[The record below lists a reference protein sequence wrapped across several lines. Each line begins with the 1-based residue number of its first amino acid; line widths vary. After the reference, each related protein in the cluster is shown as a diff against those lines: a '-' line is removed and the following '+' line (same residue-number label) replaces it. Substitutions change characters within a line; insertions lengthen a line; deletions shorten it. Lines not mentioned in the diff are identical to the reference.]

1 MENTSTPT
9 HCPYCA
15 LQCGMNIT
23 PLPQGGVE
31 VTERPD
37 FPVNRG
43 ALCGKG
49 RTAAQ
54 VLSPALRLTAP
65 LVREGGRLVEASW
78 PRALDLIAERL
89 GATRERYGPD
99 ALGVFGG
106 GGLTNEKAYALG
118 KFARV
123 VLGTSQIDYNGRFCM
138 SSAAAAGTK
147 AFGLDRGLP
156 FPLEDIPKTG
166 CVILVGSNLAETMP
180 PSLRFFTEL
189 RENGGTLIVVDPRRT
204 RTAEQADLHLA
215 PRPGTD
221 LALALGLLH
230 LVVAEGRT
238 DEEYIRERTTGW
250 EEARAAAMAHWPE
263 HVERITGVSVPE
275 LREAVRLFCAPET
288 AMVLTA
294 RGPEQQSKG
303 TDTVGAWIN
312 LCLAT
317 GRAGRPLSGYG
328 CLTGQGNGQGGR
340 EHGQKAD
347 QLPGYRKLDDPAAR
361 AHVAGVWG
369 VDPDAL
375 PGPGRSAYELLDAL
389 GTDVRA
395 LLLMGSNPVVS
406 APRAA
411 HVEQRLRSLDFLAV
425 ADVVLSET
433 AELADVVLPV
443 TQWAEE
449 TGTTTSLE
457 GRVLLRRQAVTP
469 PPGVHSDL
477 YVLHELA
484 DRLGVEK
491 GFPTDPEEVFEELR
505 RASAGGPADY
515 SGITYRRL
523 AEENGVFWPCPE
535 DSTGAGATADGGAA
549 APDGAADTAEGAGT
563 AGAEGRF
570 PGGTEPGTPVAV
582 AGGPEGVSEG
592 AGAGTAQHASAAGT
606 AGADGRTTADAG
618 GGMAAGAD
626 GSVAGAGGSLA
637 VDGEDAALDV
647 LPDDP
652 ASEAVP
658 GLTPLAPPAP
668 LPGHPTTGTEA
679 ASEARLVR
687 TVPRVVGGH
696 PGTPR
701 LFLDRFA
708 TPDGRARF
716 VPVFHRATAE
726 EPDSEYPLL
735 LTTGRVVSQYQSG
748 AQTRRVAEL
757 NAAAPGPFVELHPR
771 LAARLGAADG
781 DPVAVVSRRG
791 RAVAPARI
799 TPAIRPDTVF
809 MPFHW
814 PGEGR
819 ANTLTNPALDPTSRM
834 PEFKSCAVRVEVLGP
849 GE

>member
-1 MENTSTPT
+1 MQNSATPT

-15 LQCGMNIT
+15 LQCGMNLT
-23 PLPQGGVE
+23 PVPDGGVE
-31 VTERPD
+31 VTERAD

-49 RTAAQ
+49 RTAPA
-54 VLSPALRLTAP
+54 VLSSSVRLTSP
-65 LVREGGRLVEASW
+65 LVRSGGTLVPATWDE
-78 PRALDLIAERL
+78 ALDRIAGELLR
-89 GATRERYGPD
+89 TRTEHGPD
-99 ALGVFGG
+99 ACGVFGG
-106 GGLTNEKAYALG
+106 GGLTNEKAYTLG

-138 SSAAAAGTK
+138 SSAAAGGIK

-156 FPLEDIPKTG
+156 FPLEDIPRTG

-189 RENGGTLIVVDPRRT
+189 KENGGTLIVVDPRRT
-204 RTAEQADLHLA
+204 KTADQADLHLM

-230 LVVAEGRT
+230 LIVAEGRV
-238 DEEYIRERTTGW
+238 DEAYVAERTAGW
-250 EEARAAAMAHWPE
+250 EDARAAAMAHWPE
-263 HVERITGVSVPE
+263 YVERITGVPVPQ
-275 LREAVRLFCAPET
+275 LREAVRMFCEPEA

-361 AHVAGVWG
+361 RHVAEVWG
-369 VDPDAL
+369 VDPGSL

-389 GTDVRA
+389 GTDIKS

-406 APRAA
+406 APAAA
-411 HVEQRLRSLDFLAV
+411 HIEERIKSLDFLAV
-425 ADVVLSET
+425 CDVVLSET
-433 AELADVVLPV
+433 AALADVVLPV

-449 TGTTTSLE
+449 TGTTTNLE
-457 GRVLLRRQAVTP
+457 GRVLLRRQAVTAP
-469 PPGVHSDL
+469 EGVRSDL
-477 YVLHELA
+477 DVLHELA

-505 RASAGGPADY
+505 RASAGGAADY

-523 AEENGVFWPCPE
+523 AEENGVFWPCPTPE
-535 DSTGAGATADGGAA
+535 AGE
-549 APDGAADTAEGAGT
+549 AE
-563 AGAEGRF
+563 
-570 PGGTEPGTPVAV
+570 
-582 AGGPEGVSEG
+582 
-592 AGAGTAQHASAAGT
+592 
-606 AGADGRTTADAG
+606 
-618 GGMAAGAD
+618 
-626 GSVAGAGGSLA
+626 
-637 VDGEDAALDV
+637 
-647 LPDDP
+647 
-652 ASEAVP
+652 
-658 GLTPLAPPAP
+658 
-668 LPGHPTTGTEA
+668 
-679 ASEARLVR
+679 
-687 TVPRVVGGH
+687 H

-708 TPDGRARF
+708 TADGRARF
-716 VPVFHRATAE
+716 VPVSHRASAE
-726 EPDSEYPLL
+726 EPDDEYPVL
-735 LTTGRVVSQYQSG
+735 LTTGRVVAQYQSG
-748 AQTRRVAEL
+748 AQTRRVDEL

-771 LAARLGAADG
+771 LAARLGAAEG

-799 TPAIRPDTVF
+799 TTGIRPDTVF

-834 PEFKSCAVRVEVLGP
+834 PEFKTCAVRVETV
-849 GE
+849 ES

>member
-1 MENTSTPT
+1 MSDATAVPT

-15 LQCGMNIT
+15 LQCGMSLRPT
-23 PLPQGGVE
+23 GAPEAPAEVVE
-31 VTERPD
+31 RTD

-49 RTAAQ
+49 RTAPSL
-54 VLSPALRLTAP
+54 LSSRVRLTEP
-65 LVREGGRLVEASW
+65 LVRSPDTGALVPASW
-78 PRALDLIAERL
+78 EEALAAVADGLRRTRADH
-89 GATRERYGPD
+89 GPD
-99 ALGVFGG
+99 AVGVFGG
-106 GGLTNEKAYALG
+106 GGLTNEKAYGLG

-138 SSAAAAGTK
+138 SSAAAAHQR

-156 FPLEDIPKTG
+156 FPLEDVPRTG

-180 PSLRFFTEL
+180 PALRYLTEL
-189 RENGGTLIVVDPRRT
+189 RENGGKLIVVDPRRT

-221 LALALGLLH
+221 LALALGMLH
-230 LVVAEGRT
+230 LVVAEGRV
-238 DEEYIRERTTGW
+238 DEEFVRERTGGW
-250 EEARAAAMAHWPE
+250 EAARAGAMSHWPE
-263 HVERITGVSVPE
+263 QVERITGVSVPL
-275 LREAVRLFCAPET
+275 LREAVATFCDAPT
-288 AMVLTA
+288 GMVLTA

-369 VDPDAL
+369 VDPESL

-389 GTDVRA
+389 GGDVRA

-411 HVEQRLRSLDFLAV
+411 HVEGRLRSLDFLVV

-433 AELADVVLPV
+433 AALADVVLPV

-449 TGTTTSLE
+449 TGTMTNLE
-457 GRVLLRRQAVTP
+457 GRVLLRRRALTP
-469 PPGVHSDL
+469 PAGVRSDL
-477 YVLHELA
+477 EVLHGLA
-484 DRLGVEK
+484 GLLGREK

-515 SGITYRRL
+515 SGIDYRRV
-523 AEENGVFWPCPE
+523 EEERGVFWPCP
-535 DSTGAGATADGGAA
+535 G
-549 APDGAADTAEGAGT
+549 PD
-563 AGAEGRF
+563 
-570 PGGTEPGTPVAV
+570 
-582 AGGPEGVSEG
+582 
-592 AGAGTAQHASAAGT
+592 
-606 AGADGRTTADAG
+606 
-618 GGMAAGAD
+618 
-626 GSVAGAGGSLA
+626 
-637 VDGEDAALDV
+637 
-647 LPDDP
+647 
-652 ASEAVP
+652 
-658 GLTPLAPPAP
+658 
-668 LPGHPTTGTEA
+668 
-679 ASEARLVR
+679 
-687 TVPRVVGGH
+687 H

-708 TPDGRARF
+708 TADGRARF
-716 VPVFHRATAE
+716 VPVTHRAAAE
-726 EPDSEYPLL
+726 ETDAEYPVV

-748 AQTRRVAEL
+748 AQTRRVEEL

-771 LAARLGAADG
+771 LAERIG
-781 DPVAVVSRRG
+781 VAEGERITVVSRRG

-799 TPAIRPDTVF
+799 TASIRPDTVF

-814 PGEGR
+814 AGEGR
-819 ANTLTNPALDPTSRM
+819 ANTLVNPALDPVSRM
-834 PEFKSCAVRVEVLGP
+834 PEFKVCAVRLERA
-849 GE
+849 

>member
-1 MENTSTPT
+1 MQNSATPT

-15 LQCGMNIT
+15 LQCGMNLT
-23 PLPQGGVE
+23 PQQDGGVA
-31 VTERPD
+31 VVERPD

-49 RTAAQ
+49 RTAAA
-54 VLSPALRLTAP
+54 VLAPGVRLTSP
-65 LVREGGRLVEASW
+65 LVRSGGTLVPATWDE
-78 PRALDLIAERL
+78 ALDRVAQGLHR
-89 GATRERYGPD
+89 TRTEHGPD
-99 ALGVFGG
+99 ACGVFGG
-106 GGLTNEKAYALG
+106 GGLTNEKAYGLG
-118 KFARV
+118 KFARI

-138 SSAAAAGTK
+138 SSAAAAGMK

-156 FPLEDIPKTG
+156 FPLEDIPRTG
-166 CVILVGSNLAETMP
+166 CVILVGSNPAETMP
-180 PSLRFFTEL
+180 PSLRYFTEL

-230 LVVAEGRT
+230 LVVAEGRV
-238 DEEYIRERTTGW
+238 DEEYVQERTAGW
-250 EEARAAAMAHWPE
+250 EDARAAAMAHWPE
-263 HVERITGVSVPE
+263 YVERITGVPVPQ
-275 LREAVRLFCAPET
+275 LREAVRLFCEPEH

-361 AHVAGVWG
+361 RHVAEVWG
-369 VDPDAL
+369 VDPDSL

-389 GTDVRA
+389 GTDIKS

-411 HVEQRLRSLDFLAV
+411 HIEERIKSLDFLAV
-425 ADVVLSET
+425 CDVVLSET

-449 TGTTTSLE
+449 TGTTTNLE
-457 GRVLLRRQAVTP
+457 GRVLLRRRAITP
-469 PPGVHSDL
+469 PEGVRSDL
-477 YVLHELA
+477 EIMHELA
-484 DRLGVEK
+484 ARLGGERALEK
-491 GFPTDPEEVFEELR
+491 GFPTDAEEVFEELR

-523 AEENGVFWPCPE
+523 AEENGVFWPCP
-535 DSTGAGATADGGAA
+535 AAT
-549 APDGAADTAEGAGT
+549 GAAD
-563 AGAEGRF
+563 
-570 PGGTEPGTPVAV
+570 
-582 AGGPEGVSEG
+582 
-592 AGAGTAQHASAAGT
+592 
-606 AGADGRTTADAG
+606 DAG
-618 GGMAAGAD
+618 D
-626 GSVAGAGGSLA
+626 S
-637 VDGEDAALDV
+637 EDASLDAG
-647 LPDDP
+647 PDDP
-652 ASEAVP
+652 AQDHDADA
-658 GLTPLAPPAP
+658 AP
-668 LPGHPTTGTEA
+668 
-679 ASEARLVR
+679 
-687 TVPRVVGGH
+687 H

-716 VPVFHRATAE
+716 APVSHRAAAE
-726 EPDSEYPLL
+726 EPDDEYPVL
-735 LTTGRVVSQYQSG
+735 LTTGRVVAQYQSG
-748 AQTRRVAEL
+748 AQTRRVDEL
-757 NAAAPGPFVELHPR
+757 NTAAPGPFVELHPR
-771 LAARLGAADG
+771 LAARLGAAEG
-781 DPVAVVSRRG
+781 DPLAVISRRG

-799 TPAIRPDTVF
+799 TTAIRPDTVF

-834 PEFKSCAVRVEVLGP
+834 PEFKTCAVRVEPVEL
-849 GE
+849 

>member
-1 MENTSTPT
+1 MSEVTTVPTVPT

-15 LQCGMNIT
+15 LQCGMNLRPT
-23 PLPQGGVE
+23 AAGALPAE
-31 VTERPD
+31 VVDRPD

-49 RTAAQ
+49 RTAPA
-54 VLSPALRLTAP
+54 VLSSRVRLTEP
-65 LVREGGRLVEASW
+65 LVRCPDTGALEPATWEEALSAVAEGLSRT
-78 PRALDLIAERL
+78 RAGH
-89 GATRERYGPD
+89 GAD
-99 ALGVFGG
+99 AVGVFGG

-118 KFARV
+118 KFARL

-138 SSAAAAGTK
+138 SSAAAAHQR

-180 PSLRFFTEL
+180 PALRYLTEL
-189 RENGGTLIVVDPRRT
+189 KANGGKLIVVDPRRT

-221 LALALGLLH
+221 LALALGMLH
-230 LVVAEGRT
+230 LVVAEGRV
-238 DEEYIRERTTGW
+238 DEEFVAARTEGW
-250 EEARAAAMAHWPE
+250 AEARAGAMSHWPE
-263 HVERITGVSVPE
+263 QVERITGVPVPE
-275 LREAVRLFCAPET
+275 LREAVRMFSEAGT
-288 AMVLTA
+288 GMVLTA

-317 GRAGRPLSGYG
+317 GKAGRPLSGYG

-369 VDPDAL
+369 VPPESL

-389 GTDVRA
+389 GRDVKA

-411 HVEQRLRSLDFLAV
+411 HVEERIRALDFLAV

-433 AELADVVLPV
+433 AALADVVLPV

-449 TGTTTSLE
+449 TGTTTNLE
-457 GRVLLRRQAVTP
+457 GRVLLRRRALTP
-469 PPGVHSDL
+469 PPGVRSDL
-477 YVLHELA
+477 EVLHGLA
-484 DRLGVEK
+484 ALLGWEK
-491 GFPTDPEEVFEELR
+491 GFPADPEEVFGELR

-515 SGITYRRL
+515 SGISYRRI
-523 AEENGVFWPCPE
+523 EEEQGVFWPC
-535 DSTGAGATADGGAA
+535 AD
-549 APDGAADTAEGAGT
+549 EG
-563 AGAEGRF
+563 
-570 PGGTEPGTPVAV
+570 
-582 AGGPEGVSEG
+582 
-592 AGAGTAQHASAAGT
+592 HA
-606 AGADGRTTADAG
+606 
-618 GGMAAGAD
+618 
-626 GSVAGAGGSLA
+626 
-637 VDGEDAALDV
+637 
-647 LPDDP
+647 
-652 ASEAVP
+652 
-658 GLTPLAPPAP
+658 
-668 LPGHPTTGTEA
+668 
-679 ASEARLVR
+679 
-687 TVPRVVGGH
+687 
-696 PGTPR
+696 GTPR

-716 VPVFHRATAE
+716 VPVVHRAAAE
-726 EPDSEYPLL
+726 ETDADYPVV
-735 LTTGRVVSQYQSG
+735 LTTGRVVAQYQSG
-748 AQTRRVAEL
+748 AQTRRVDEL

-771 LAARLGAADG
+771 LAERLGVAEGEA
-781 DPVAVVSRRG
+781 VAVVSRRG

-799 TPAIRPDTVF
+799 TAAIRPDTVF

-819 ANTLTNPALDPTSRM
+819 ANTLTNPALDPVSKM
-834 PEFKSCAVRVEVLGP
+834 PEFKVCAVRLERAAP
-849 GE
+849 

>member
-1 MENTSTPT
+1 MHPRDPATATTGSTPAPAAAGVTAT

-15 LQCGMNIT
+15 LQCGMNLRPGLGAEGEGAT
-23 PLPQGGVE
+23 VTVE
-31 VTERPD
+31 ERAD

-49 RTAAQ
+49 RTAPA
-54 VLSPALRLTAP
+54 VLSSRVRLTQP
-65 LVREGGRLVEASW
+65 LIRTHAGQLEPATWEE
-78 PRALDLIAERL
+78 ALDAVAEGLAR
-89 GATRERYGPD
+89 TSRTHGPD
-99 ALGVFGG
+99 AVGVFGG

-123 VLGTSQIDYNGRFCM
+123 ALGTSQIDYNGRFCM
-138 SSAAAAGTK
+138 SSAAAAHQR

-156 FPLEDIPKTG
+156 FPLEDIPRTG

-180 PSLRFFTEL
+180 PALRYLTEL
-189 RENGGTLIVVDPRRT
+189 KENGGTLIVIDPRRT

-238 DEEYIRERTTGW
+238 DDAFIAARTTGW
-250 EEARAAAMAHWPE
+250 SEARAGAMAHWPE
-263 HVERITGVSVPE
+263 LVERLTGVPVPR
-275 LREAVRLFCAPET
+275 LREAVRMFCAPDT

-317 GRAGRPLSGYG
+317 GRAGRPYSGYG

-347 QLPGYRKLDDPAAR
+347 QLPGYRKLTDPAAR

-369 VDPDAL
+369 VDPDSL

-411 HVEQRLRSLDFLAV
+411 HVEERVRALDFLAV

-433 AELADVVLPV
+433 AALADVVLPV

-449 TGTTTSLE
+449 SGTTTNLE
-457 GRVLLRRQAVTP
+457 GRVLLRRQALTP
-469 PPGVHSDL
+469 PPGVRSDL
-477 YVLHELA
+477 HVLHGLA
-484 DRLGVEK
+484 GRLGVEK

-505 RASAGGPADY
+505 RASSGGPADY
-515 SGITYRRL
+515 AGISYARIE
-523 AEENGVFWPCPE
+523 AEQGVFWPCP
-535 DSTGAGATADGGAA
+535 ATPEPDVAAPDAA
-549 APDGAADTAEGAGT
+549 APTA
-563 AGAEGRF
+563 
-570 PGGTEPGTPVAV
+570 P
-582 AGGPEGVSEG
+582 
-592 AGAGTAQHASAAGT
+592 
-606 AGADGRTTADAG
+606 
-618 GGMAAGAD
+618 
-626 GSVAGAGGSLA
+626 
-637 VDGEDAALDV
+637 
-647 LPDDP
+647 
-652 ASEAVP
+652 
-658 GLTPLAPPAP
+658 
-668 LPGHPTTGTEA
+668 
-679 ASEARLVR
+679 
-687 TVPRVVGGH
+687 H

-708 TPDGRARF
+708 TDDGRARF
-716 VPVFHRATAE
+716 VAVSHRDAAE
-726 EPDSEYPLL
+726 VPDEEYPLL
-735 LTTGRVVSQYQSG
+735 LTTGRVVAQYQSG

-771 LAARLGAADG
+771 LAARVGAREG
-781 DPVAVVSRRG
+781 RPLAVVSRRG
-791 RAVAPARI
+791 RVVAPARI
-799 TPAIRPDTVF
+799 TDAIRADTVF

-819 ANTLTNPALDPTSRM
+819 ANILTNPALDPVSRM
-834 PEFKSCAVRVEVLGP
+834 PEFKVCAVRVEALP
-849 GE
+849 HTP

>member
-1 MENTSTPT
+1 MQNTATPT

-15 LQCGMNIT
+15 LQCGMNLTAT
-23 PLPQGGVE
+23 PEGTVE
-31 VTERPD
+31 VSERAD

-49 RTAAQ
+49 RTAPA
-54 VLSPALRLTAP
+54 VLSSGVRLTSP
-65 LVREGGRLVEASW
+65 LVRSEGTLVPASW
-78 PRALDLIAERL
+78 DEALDRIAEGLSR
-89 GATRERYGPD
+89 TRTEHGPD
-99 ALGVFGG
+99 ACGVFGG
-106 GGLTNEKAYALG
+106 GGLTNEKAYTLG

-123 VLGTSQIDYNGRFCM
+123 VLRTSQIDYNGRFCM
-138 SSAAAAGTK
+138 SSAAAAGIK

-180 PSLRFFTEL
+180 PSLRFFNEL
-189 RENGGTLIVVDPRRT
+189 RENGGTLIVIDPRRT
-204 RTAEQADLHLA
+204 KTAEQADLHLA

-230 LVVAEGRT
+230 LVVAEGRV
-238 DEEYIRERTTGW
+238 DEEYVRERTSGW

-263 HVERITGVSVPE
+263 YVERITGVSVPQ
-275 LREAVRLFCAPET
+275 LRETVRMFCEPES

-312 LCLAT
+312 LCLAA

-361 AHVAGVWG
+361 RHVAEVWG
-369 VDPDAL
+369 VDPDSL

-389 GTDVRA
+389 GTDIKS
-395 LLLMGSNPVVS
+395 LLLMASNPVVS

-411 HVEQRLRSLDFLAV
+411 HIEERIKSLDFLAV
-425 ADVVLSET
+425 CDVVLSET
-433 AELADVVLPV
+433 AALADVVLPV

-449 TGTTTSLE
+449 TGTMTNLE
-457 GRVLLRRQAVTP
+457 GRVLLRKRAITP
-469 PPGVHSDL
+469 PEGIRSDL
-477 YVLHELA
+477 EVMHELA
-484 DRLGVEK
+484 ARLGVEK

-523 AEENGVFWPCPE
+523 AEENGVFWPCPAAE
-535 DSTGAGATADGGAA
+535 TDDS
-549 APDGAADTAEGAGT
+549 
-563 AGAEGRF
+563 
-570 PGGTEPGTPVAV
+570 
-582 AGGPEGVSEG
+582 
-592 AGAGTAQHASAAGT
+592 
-606 AGADGRTTADAG
+606 
-618 GGMAAGAD
+618 
-626 GSVAGAGGSLA
+626 
-637 VDGEDAALDV
+637 EDASLDV
-647 LPDDP
+647 RGADDP
-652 ASEAVP
+652 AQEQDDDLAAAV
-658 GLTPLAPPAP
+658 
-668 LPGHPTTGTEA
+668 
-679 ASEARLVR
+679 
-687 TVPRVVGGH
+687 H

-716 VPVFHRATAE
+716 VPVVHRAIAE
-726 EPDSEYPLL
+726 EPDDEYPVL
-735 LTTGRVVSQYQSG
+735 LTTGRVVAQYQSG
-748 AQTRRVAEL
+748 AQTRRVDEL

-771 LAARLGAADG
+771 LAERLGAAEG

-799 TPAIRPDTVF
+799 TTAIRPDTVF

-814 PGEGR
+814 AGEGR

-834 PEFKSCAVRVEVLGP
+834 PEFKVCAVRLETVRG
-849 GE
+849 

>member
-1 MENTSTPT
+1 MPNSPTPT

-15 LQCGMNIT
+15 LQCGMNLT
-23 PLPQGGVE
+23 PAPDGTVE
-31 VTERPD
+31 VGERAD

-49 RTAAQ
+49 RTAPA
-54 VLSPALRLTAP
+54 VLSSRVRLTSP
-65 LVREGGRLVEASW
+65 LVRTGGTLVPATWDE
-78 PRALDLIAERL
+78 ALDRIAGGLAR
-89 GATRERYGPD
+89 TRSEHGPD
-99 ALGVFGG
+99 ACGVFGG
-106 GGLTNEKAYALG
+106 GGLTNEKAYTLG
-118 KFARV
+118 KFARI

-138 SSAAAAGTK
+138 SSAAAGGIK

-156 FPLEDIPKTG
+156 FPLEDIPKSG
-166 CVILVGSNLAETMP
+166 CVILVGSNPAETMP
-180 PSLRFFTEL
+180 PALRFFTEL
-189 RENGGTLIVVDPRRT
+189 KENGGTLIVIDPRRT
-204 RTAEQADLHLA
+204 RTAEQADLHLM

-230 LVVAEGRT
+230 LVVAQGRV
-238 DEEYIRERTTGW
+238 DEEYVRERTVGW
-250 EEARAAAMAHWPE
+250 EDARAAAMAHWPE
-263 HVERITGVSVPE
+263 YVERITGVPVPQ
-275 LREAVRLFCAPET
+275 LRETVRLFCEPES

-303 TDTVGAWIN
+303 TDTVSAWIN

-317 GRAGRPLSGYG
+317 GRAGRPYSGYG

-361 AHVAGVWG
+361 AHVAEVWG
-369 VDPDAL
+369 VDPDTL

-389 GTDVRA
+389 GTDIRS

-411 HVEQRLRSLDFLAV
+411 HIEERIKSLDFLAV
-425 ADVVLSET
+425 CDVVLSET
-433 AELADVVLPV
+433 AALADVVLPV

-449 TGTTTSLE
+449 TGTTTNLE
-457 GRVLLRRQAVTP
+457 GRVLLRRKAISP
-469 PPGVHSDL
+469 PDGIRSDL
-477 YVLHELA
+477 EVLHELA

-523 AEENGVFWPCPE
+523 AEENGVFWPCPTE
-535 DSTGAGATADGGAA
+535 DAAEGPGPTGNTAAQPHLTADTTAQPHPTGDT
-549 APDGAADTAEGAGT
+549 APQPHPTADTTPQPHPTADTAA
-563 AGAEGRF
+563 
-570 PGGTEPGTPVAV
+570 
-582 AGGPEGVSEG
+582 
-592 AGAGTAQHASAAGT
+592 
-606 AGADGRTTADAG
+606 
-618 GGMAAGAD
+618 
-626 GSVAGAGGSLA
+626 
-637 VDGEDAALDV
+637 
-647 LPDDP
+647 
-652 ASEAVP
+652 
-658 GLTPLAPPAP
+658 
-668 LPGHPTTGTEA
+668 
-679 ASEARLVR
+679 
-687 TVPRVVGGH
+687 H

-708 TPDGRARF
+708 HPDGRARF
-716 VPVFHRATAE
+716 VAVSHRAVAE
-726 EPDSEYPLL
+726 EPDAEYPVL
-735 LTTGRVVSQYQSG
+735 LTTGRVVAQYQSG
-748 AQTRRVAEL
+748 AQTRRVDEL

-771 LAARLGAADG
+771 LAERLGAAEG

-799 TPAIRPDTVF
+799 TLGIRPDTVF

-814 PGEGR
+814 YGEGR

-834 PEFKSCAVRVEVLGP
+834 PEFKACAVRVEAVERQDAG
-849 GE
+849 

>member
-1 MENTSTPT
+1 MNLTPGADGT
-9 HCPYCA
+9 E
-15 LQCGMNIT
+15 
-23 PLPQGGVE
+23 GVVV
-31 VTERPD
+31 VTERAD

-49 RTAAQ
+49 RTAPA
-54 VLSPALRLTAP
+54 VLSSRVRLTGP
-65 LVREGGRLVEASW
+65 LVRRAGVLEPASW
-78 PRALDLIAERL
+78 DEALDRIAEEL
-89 GATRERYGPD
+89 TRTRTEHGPD
-99 ALGVFGG
+99 ACGVFGG

-138 SSAAAAGTK
+138 SSAAAAGMK

-166 CVILVGSNLAETMP
+166 CVVLVGSNLAETMP
-180 PSLRFFTEL
+180 PALRYFTEL
-189 RENGGTLIVVDPRRT
+189 KENGGTLIVIDPRRT
-204 RTAEQADLHLA
+204 RTAEQADLHLS

-230 LVVAEGRT
+230 LIVAEGRT
-238 DEEYIRERTTGW
+238 DEEYIRERTGGW

-263 HVERITGVSVPE
+263 YVERITGVSVPE
-275 LREAVRLFCAPET
+275 LREAVRLFCEPEH

-312 LCLAT
+312 LTLAT

-347 QLPGYRKLDDPAAR
+347 QLPGYRKLADPEAR
-361 AHVAGVWG
+361 RHVAEVWG
-369 VDPDAL
+369 VDPDSL

-389 GTDVRA
+389 GTDIRS

-411 HVEQRLRSLDFLAV
+411 HIEDRIRSLDFLAV
-425 ADVVLSET
+425 CDVVLSET
-433 AELADVVLPV
+433 AALADVVLPV

-449 TGTTTSLE
+449 TGTTTNLE
-457 GRVLLRRQAVTP
+457 GRVLLRRRAISP
-469 PPGVHSDL
+469 PDGVRSDL
-477 YVLHELA
+477 EVMRELA

-505 RASAGGPADY
+505 RASAGGAADY

-523 AEENGVFWPCPE
+523 AEENGVFWPCPAPAAE
-535 DSTGAGATADGGAA
+535 AGAASS
-549 APDGAADTAEGAGT
+549 AE
-563 AGAEGRF
+563 
-570 PGGTEPGTPVAV
+570 V
-582 AGGPEGVSEG
+582 
-592 AGAGTAQHASAAGT
+592 
-606 AGADGRTTADAG
+606 
-618 GGMAAGAD
+618 
-626 GSVAGAGGSLA
+626 
-637 VDGEDAALDV
+637 
-647 LPDDP
+647 
-652 ASEAVP
+652 
-658 GLTPLAPPAP
+658 
-668 LPGHPTTGTEA
+668 
-679 ASEARLVR
+679 
-687 TVPRVVGGH
+687 H

-708 TPDGRARF
+708 TEDGRARF
-716 VPVFHRATAE
+716 VPVSHRAAAE
-726 EPDSEYPLL
+726 EPDAEYPVL
-735 LTTGRVVSQYQSG
+735 LTTGRVVAQYQSG
-748 AQTRRVAEL
+748 AQTRRVGEL

-771 LAARLGAADG
+771 LAERLGAAEG
-781 DPVAVVSRRG
+781 DPLAVVSRRG

-799 TPAIRPDTVF
+799 TTAIRPDTVF

-834 PEFKSCAVRVEVLGP
+834 PEFKTCAVRVETV
-849 GE
+849 GEV